1 MRTMTAD
8 TPGAFWTDMDEDLR
22 DPEFARAYSRAEARI
37 NLEDRF
43 NVTADQYAR
52 LLAWLDRGSPG
63 PLCIDGRE
71 YARRQAARKRRR

>member
-1 MRTMTAD
+1 MTARHRD
-8 TPGAFWTDMDEDLR
+8 AFWTDMDEDLR

-37 NLEDRF
+37 NRF

>member
-8 TPGAFWTDMDEDLR
+8 A
-22 DPEFARAYSRAEARI
+22 DPDTLAESRRGG
-37 NLEDRF
+37 LEDRF

>member
-1 MRTMTAD
+1 MTARHRD
-8 TPGAFWTDMDEDLR
+8 AFWTDMDEDLR

-71 YARRQAARKRRR
+71 YARRQANRRKRR